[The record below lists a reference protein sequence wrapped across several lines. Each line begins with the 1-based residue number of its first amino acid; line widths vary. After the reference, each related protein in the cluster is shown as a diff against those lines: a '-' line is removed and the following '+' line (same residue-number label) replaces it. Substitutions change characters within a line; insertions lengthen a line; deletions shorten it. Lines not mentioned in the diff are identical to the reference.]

1 MRLQEKVAIITG
13 AASGIGQ
20 AIAASFVREGA
31 NVVVD
36 YIGQP
41 GAADDTLMKV

>member
-31 NVVVD
+31 SLGGTRGPVRNPAE
-36 YIGQP
+36 GFQP
-41 GAADDTLMKV
+41 